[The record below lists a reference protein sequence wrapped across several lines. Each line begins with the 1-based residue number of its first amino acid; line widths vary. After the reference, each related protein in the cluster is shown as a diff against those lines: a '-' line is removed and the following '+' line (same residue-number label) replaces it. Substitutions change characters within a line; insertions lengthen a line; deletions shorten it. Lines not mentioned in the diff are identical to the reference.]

1 MDSGYYAAVTGLV
14 ARSQELDLAATNLAN
29 ANTTGYRAE
38 QEYFRSVLLGP
49 DGQNSQLGQTVN
61 NFGVL
66 GGERLS
72 MAQGELERTGNP
84 PGSCH
89 PGSWILSGTDA
100 QRPAVHPRWRLSS
113 LSKWIAGY

>member
-1 MDSGYYAAVTGLV
+1 MDSGYYAAVTGLA
-14 ARSQELDLAATNLAN
+14 ARTQELDLAATNLAN

-49 DGQNSQLGQTVN
+49 DGQDSQLGQTVN

-72 MAQGELERTGNP
+72 MAQGELERTATP
-84 PGSCH
+84 
-89 PGSWILSGTDA
+89 WILPSCAMDSFKYNRPTACGT
-100 QRPAVHPRWRLSS
+100 PAMAAF
-113 LSKWIAGY
+113 IALQVDC